1 MTIAI
6 IRAIKAPQI
15 LELSGIGDNRIL
27 ESLGI
32 ETVVDLPGVGA
43 NAQEHVWTSLVYGD
57 YYTLQIKRLSICSK
71 WSELN
76 PGSMDTL
83 DALEDK
89 AYAAR
94 HLALQY
100 VLLYPSSNF
109 THR

>member
-6 IRAIKAPQI
+6 IRAIKSPQI

-57 YYTLQIKRLSICSK
+57 Y
-71 WSELN
+71 
-76 PGSMDTL
+76 
-83 DALEDK
+83 
-89 AYAAR
+89 
-94 HLALQY
+94 
-100 VLLYPSSNF
+100 
-109 THR
+109 